1 MKKPS
6 FFAFSSKDLYSP
18 ATYVSH
24 KPMNDTIKP
33 VTLDYLNYKILEHLA
48 DNARVPLSE
57 IAAELKIATSTVHKR
72 MKGLQDTKVIEQ
84 FSIIVDPAA
93 LNLITAFIGIEV
105 EPDKLKNVISML
117 TEIDDVLEVYETL
130 EPYDLFIKVRA
141 KGIYELKR
149 HVIGALAQIE
159 GVINMSS
166 ILTTVRHKEGTTRVK
181 EPEV

>member
-1 MKKPS
+1 MYLI
-6 FFAFSSKDLYSP
+6 A
-18 ATYVSH
+18 
-24 KPMNDTIKP
+24 MNDTIKP
-33 VTLDYLNYKILEHLA
+33 LTLDWWNYKILEQLA
-48 DNARVPLSE
+48 ANARVPLSE

-72 MKGLQDTKVIEQ
+72 MQNMQHAHVIEQ
-84 FSIIVDPAA
+84 FTIVVDPAA

-105 EPDKLKNVISML
+105 EQDKLKRVISML
-117 TEIDDVLEVYETL
+117 TELDEVLEVYETL

-149 HVIGALAQIE
+149 HVIAALAQIE

-166 ILTTVRHKEGTTRVK
+166 ILTTVRHKERTTMVR

>member
-1 MKKPS
+1 
-6 FFAFSSKDLYSP
+6 
-18 ATYVSH
+18 
-24 KPMNDTIKP
+24 MNDSIKP

-72 MKGLQDTKVIEQ
+72 MRTLQDAHIIEQ

-105 EPDKLKNVISML
+105 EPEKLKKVIRVL

-149 HVIGALAQIE
+149 HVIAALAQIE
-159 GVINMSS
+159 GVTNMSS
-166 ILTTVRHKEGTTRVK
+166 ILTTVRHKEGTTKIK

>member
-1 MKKPS
+1 
-6 FFAFSSKDLYSP
+6 
-18 ATYVSH
+18 
-24 KPMNDTIKP
+24 
-33 VTLDYLNYKILEHLA
+33 
-48 DNARVPLSE
+48 
-57 IAAELKIATSTVHKR
+57 
-72 MKGLQDTKVIEQ
+72 
-84 FSIIVDPAA
+84 
-93 LNLITAFIGIEV
+93 V
-105 EPDKLKNVISML
+105 EPEKLKKVISML

-149 HVIGALAQIE
+149 HVIAALAQIE

>member
-1 MKKPS
+1 
-6 FFAFSSKDLYSP
+6 
-18 ATYVSH
+18 
-24 KPMNDTIKP
+24 MNDTIKP
-33 VTLDYLNYKILEHLA
+33 VTLDYLNYKILEQLA

-72 MKGLQDTKVIEQ
+72 MQNMQDAHVIEQ

-105 EPDKLKNVISML
+105 EPEKLKKVISML

-166 ILTTVRHKEGTTRVK
+166 ILTTVRHKEGTTKIK
-181 EPEV
+181 EPQV